1 MIADYQTDK
10 AEHYQ
15 DSTTYHQPMR
25 ILHLGEY
32 LN

>member
-1 MIADYQTDK
+1 MIAHYQADK

-15 DSTTYHQPMR
+15 DSTSYHQPMR
-25 ILHLGEY
+25 ILHLAEY